1 MEIYFYTFD
10 VHILCGTIFSFYL
23 CIGIRRPHF
32 AIRHRPTRK
41 HRATKSQQKYS
52 RTRRE
57 HGTPIPL
64 NVDGRKKCPSAAPPK
79 PAENSAAPTDGKKAS
94 AGRTTE
100 TGKKFG
106 STDRRQKG
114 VRRPP
119 HRDRQKIRHAP
130 ADRKKVSATPTH
142 FTTIPPTIS
151 PTSHPNERPRTEN
164 HGAFPSHPNAICQR
178 TRRGSRH
185 HLQHL

>member
-1 MEIYFYTFD
+1 MFTFFAVQFFRFTFVSASNGHTLPFAIAQPENIARQKSVKKQQD
-10 VHILCGTIFSFYL
+10 EAGTRRSHPPSTWMAEKNV
-23 CIGIRRPHF
+23 RRPHHR
-32 AIRHRPTRK
+32 IRQKIRQHRPTAKR
-41 HRATKSQQKYS
+41 
-52 RTRRE
+52 
-57 HGTPIPL
+57 
-64 NVDGRKKCPSAAPPK
+64 CPSAAPPK
-79 PAENSAAPTDGKKAS
+79 PAENSA
-94 AGRTTE
+94 RT
-100 TGKKFG
+100 
-106 STDRRQKG
+106 SRPQKG

-130 ADRKKVSATPTH
+130 AGRKKVSAPPTH

-164 HGAFPSHPNAICQR
+164 HGAFPSHPDAICQR